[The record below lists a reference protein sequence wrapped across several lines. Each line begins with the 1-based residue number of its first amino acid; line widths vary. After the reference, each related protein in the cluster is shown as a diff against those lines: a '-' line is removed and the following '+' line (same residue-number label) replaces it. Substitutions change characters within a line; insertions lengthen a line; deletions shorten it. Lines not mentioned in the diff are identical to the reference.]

1 MALVQTEEIARRLT
15 AAAPDVDVEI
25 VKFETTGDSDQTS
38 KLLQHGGKGGA
49 FVAQIRKAVI
59 SGELQAAMHSLKDMP
74 GNEDT
79 PGLVI
84 GATLSRDP
92 PGDVLVLRSGILID
106 DLRRSRGK
114 GFKIGTNAVRR
125 AAYARRLFPQIEVI
139 HYRGAADTRV
149 RKLDHLEMQRL
160 PGGGEVGPA
169 DALIMARSGLER
181 VGLAGRIAYEFS
193 VQEMLPA
200 VGQGIVAVECAAN
213 DWQTRRLLS
222 GIDNPAAHR
231 SADAEREVLW
241 VLNGHCNSPIAGFS
255 TIQGARMTLT
265 ASVLDETGGL
275 FIEASRAGRVDIRR
289 QQRAGASG
297 KADDLCVGDFSAH
310 ALDNAAGRLD
320 RPALEFARRQHTG
333 PGVENLQHVG
343 AGLEL
348 SQQILDRVFDQ
359 HVDDLR
365 ERLGMTVG
373 HHPRRRLIRRALSG
387 HHIGR
392 NRPRRSAETDQSNF
406 RIEFA

>member
-15 AAAPDVDVEI
+15 AAAPDIDVEI
-25 VKFETTGDSDQTS
+25 VKFETTGDTDQAR
-38 KLLQHGGKGGA
+38 KVLPHGGKGGA
-49 FVAQIRKAVI
+49 FVAESRKAVI

-92 PGDVLVLRSGILID
+92 PGDVMVLRSGVSID

-125 AAYARRLFPQIEVI
+125 AAYARRLFPEVEVI

-149 RKLDHLEMQRL
+149 RKLDNLEMQRL
-160 PGGGEVGPA
+160 PDGGEVGPA

-181 VGLAGRIAYEFS
+181 VGLASRVAYQFS
-193 VQEMLPA
+193 IEEMLPA

-213 DWQTRRLLS
+213 DWQTRRILS
-222 GIDNPAAHR
+222 LIDDPASHR

-255 TIQGARMTLT
+255 TIQGTQMSLT
-265 ASVLDETGGL
+265 ASVLDEAGSL
-275 FIEASRAGRVDIRR
+275 FIEASH
-289 QQRAGASG
+289 SG
-297 KADDLCVGDFSAH
+297 PA
-310 ALDNAAGRLD
+310 D
-320 RPALEFARRQHTG
+320 RPRELGRAVALELLAKGAAAIIERSR
-333 PGVENLQHVG
+333 PGIIDP
-343 AGLEL
+343 
-348 SQQILDRVFDQ
+348 S
-359 HVDDLR
+359 
-365 ERLGMTVG
+365 
-373 HHPRRRLIRRALSG
+373 
-387 HHIGR
+387 
-392 NRPRRSAETDQSNF
+392 
-406 RIEFA
+406 

>member
-1 MALVQTEEIARRLT
+1 VKIRLRIGTRKSAMALAQTEEIARRLI
-15 AAAPDVDVEI
+15 AASPDLDVEI
-25 VKFETTGDSDQTS
+25 VKFETSGDSDQTG

-49 FVAQIRKAVI
+49 FVAEIRKAVV

-84 GATLSRDP
+84 GATLTRDP
-92 PGDVLVLRSGILID
+92 PGDALVLREGVTID

-125 AAYARRLFPQIEVI
+125 AAYARRLFPQVEVI

-160 PGGGEVGPA
+160 PDGGAVGPA

-181 VGLAGRIAYEFS
+181 VGLAKRIAYEFS
-193 VQEMLPA
+193 IQEMLPA
-200 VGQGIVAVECAAN
+200 AGQGIVAVECAAN
-213 DWQTRRLLS
+213 DWQTRRILS
-222 GIDNPAAHR
+222 GIDDPAAHK

-255 TIQGARMTLT
+255 VINGAQMSLT

-275 FIEASRAGRVDIRR
+275 FIEASR
-289 QQRAGASG
+289 SG
-297 KADDLCVGDFSAH
+297 PA
-310 ALDNAAGRLD
+310 D
-320 RPALEFARRQHTG
+320 RPRELGRA
-333 PGVENLQHVG
+333 V
-343 AGLEL
+343 GLEL
-348 SQQILDRVFDQ
+348 LAKGAAAII
-359 HVDDLR
+359 
-365 ERLGMTVG
+365 ER
-373 HHPRRRLIRRALSG
+373 S
-387 HHIGR
+387 
-392 NRPRRSAETDQSNF
+392 RPV
-406 RIEFA
+406 